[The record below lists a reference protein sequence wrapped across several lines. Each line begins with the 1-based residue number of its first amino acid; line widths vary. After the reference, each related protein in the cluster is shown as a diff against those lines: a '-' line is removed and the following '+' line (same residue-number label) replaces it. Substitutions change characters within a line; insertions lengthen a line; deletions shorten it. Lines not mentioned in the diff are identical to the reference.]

1 MAISRALVLLVIP
14 PSEQAMSAYL
24 FGSSASQQPEIETLV
39 DSWGL
44 GEIES
49 LIDGAMLLPG
59 SVRLELHNARLIDGP
74 PIARA
79 VVAKQGGQVFEVF
92 LCHDVATSAALARQT
107 FGGQISGEI
116 LKLRPMPPINPHRG
130 RVRWRLTSDDAPVAT
145 RGLEIKGHHPG
156 GPSRADMEER
166 LSKMASIL
174 SASDLKTEGEWSSE
188 FCPRCQ
194 DLPLHVDP
202 ALDGLSLSGARICIA
217 CARRAKLPRPPLD
230 DNNPYLGAP
239 PDE

>member
-1 MAISRALVLLVIP
+1 MAILRALVLLVIP
-14 PSEQAMSAYL
+14 PPEQVMSAYL
-24 FGSSASQQPEIETLV
+24 LGASATQQPEIETLV
-39 DSWGL
+39 DSWGF

-49 LIDGAMLLPG
+49 LPDGAMLLPG
-59 SVRLELHNARLIDGP
+59 AIRLELHNARLVDGP

-79 VVAKQGGQVFEVF
+79 VVARQAGQVFEVF

-116 LKLRPMPPINPHRG
+116 LKLRSMPPINPHRG
-130 RVRWRLTSDDAPVAT
+130 RVRWRLTSDDTPVAT

-166 LSKMASIL
+166 LATMANAL
-174 SASDLKTEGEWSSE
+174 SSEDLAAKPGEWSSE

-202 ALDGLSLSGARICIA
+202 ALDGRSLSGVRICIA

-230 DNNPYLGAP
+230 DGSYLGAP